1 MSTNPNLIYYD
12 HLCFVLSL
20 VCLYICVCECLLPNN
35 NHRKKYQKN
44 TNCRSAFEPG
54 ASGLSYYCASI
65 CVRSCCNWRA
75 SSVDS
80 KPKKKRKKAKGSSR
94 ASACRLP
101 YYCAPLV
108 CVSEVI
114 GLLAVWRHN
123 KPKTKKPK
131 TRNKGNKAGLSP
143 NTLPEEYLGHNLDEH
158 CLEDTGV
165 TWCLSYIRG
174 GTIPWVLSFLLVGRL
189 DCWDLHASPQTMSL
203 WTILTP

>member
-1 MSTNPNLIYYD
+1 MITNPNLIYYD

-54 ASGLSYYCASI
+54 ASGLPYHCASI

-108 CVSEVI
+108 CISVVI
-114 GLLAVWRHN
+114 ELLAVWRHN
-123 KPKTKKPK
+123 KPKTKNQK
-131 TRNKGNKAGLSP
+131 S
-143 NTLPEEYLGHNLDEH
+143 
-158 CLEDTGV
+158 
-165 TWCLSYIRG
+165 
-174 GTIPWVLSFLLVGRL
+174 
-189 DCWDLHASPQTMSL
+189 
-203 WTILTP
+203 